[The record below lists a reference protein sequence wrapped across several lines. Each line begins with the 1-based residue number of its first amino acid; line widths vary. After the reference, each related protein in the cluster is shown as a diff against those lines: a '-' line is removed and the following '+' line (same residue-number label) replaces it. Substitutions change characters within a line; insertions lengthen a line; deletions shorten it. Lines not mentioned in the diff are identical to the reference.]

1 VPFVDRV
8 HLHYAGRGYYD
19 SEAPTVYV
27 WRRPSGDKVI
37 TIPAGTRS
45 DLAST
50 PRLAWFLIP
59 PTGAYE
65 DAAFVHDDGCVELR
79 RAYDEGRAPA
89 MTSRDVDA
97 LFLDILEEADRYA
110 CLVDD
115 PEGRIPAWKRRLL
128 WAGVRWGALLNP
140 ARRAGW
146 WRDSPAVA
154 AITVPV
160 LGVAFAVWWIA
171 ATLWNLLFNWT

>member
-8 HLHYAGRGYYD
+8 HLHYVSRGWYV
-19 SEAPTVYV
+19 SEAPTVYL
-27 WRRPSGDKVI
+27 WRRPDGDRTI
-37 TIPAGTRS
+37 TISTGTRS
-45 DLAST
+45 DLASS
-50 PRLAWFLIP
+50 PRWAWWLIP

-65 DAAFVHDDGCVELR
+65 DAAFVHDDGCRELHRAWEQR
-79 RAYDEGRAPA
+79 RPPA
-89 MTSRDVDA
+89 MTSREVDA

-110 CLVDD
+110 CQVGD

-128 WAGVRWGALLNP
+128 WWGVRLGALTSG

-146 WRDSPAVA
+146 WRDAPAVA

-160 LGVAFAVWWIA
+160 LAVLLAAWWA
-171 ATLWNLLFNWT
+171 AAELFDLLFWT